1 MSQVHDA
8 RAPNNQLRLD
18 VLEHLAATGHRVRL
32 RVTGR
37 SMAPTI
43 RERDWIEAEP
53 VPAAAL
59 RVGDIALGLRNGAAI
74 AHRVINRSGS
84 RLQTCGDATWSV
96 DPAFDRV
103 IGRVVSIERAGRGKW
118 STEGTRAEVR
128 GRLSALVI
136 RIRLVAARAYAS
148 ARGGAHVH

>member
-1 MSQVHDA
+1 MSKVRDA
-8 RAPNNQLRLD
+8 RAPANELQCD

-37 SMAPTI
+37 SMAPAI
-43 RERDWIEAEP
+43 RERDWIEAAP

-74 AHRVINRSGS
+74 AHRVISRSGN

-96 DPAFDRV
+96 DPAFDHV
-103 IGRVVSIERAGRGKW
+103 IGRVVSIERPGRGKW
-118 STEGTRAEVR
+118 STEGTRAQVR
-128 GRLSALVI
+128 GRLSALAI
-136 RIRLVAARAYAS
+136 RIRLIAARVYAS